1 MTTELKVKDPEVT
14 QAAEQLIHIDN
25 AVRPDVDI
33 HYTDDAFIFLVDLP
47 GVQTGDVQIEINE
60 HNHLLLKARNRFVAE
75 GEPLFR
81 QSRFAN
87 YYRAFTL
94 NDEMDRSRIEAKLEN
109 GLLELRI
116 AKREEVKPRR
126 IEIQV

>member
-1 MTTELKVKDPEVT
+1 MTTQLQVKDTEVN
-14 QAAEQLIHIDN
+14 QAAEQLIRIDN
-25 AVRPDVDI
+25 AYRPDVDI
-33 HYTDDAFIFLVDLP
+33 HYTEDAFIFLVDLP

-60 HNHLLLKARNRFVAE
+60 HNHLVLKARNSFVAD
-75 GEPLFR
+75 GEALFR
-81 QSRFAN
+81 QSRFGN

-94 NDEMDRSRIEAKLEN
+94 NDEMDRSRIDAKLEN
-109 GLLELRI
+109 GVLELRI